1 MDTQRLILFII
12 FSFSA
17 LFLWEAW
24 QREHRPPL
32 PPPTTAAKPAAT
44 ADLPVPSAPAP
55 GQGAAA
61 GAGPVPGTP
70 VTDAGAPAVAKP
82 IVIKTDLYTADI
94 DAAGGVI
101 ARVALTG
108 HRDVEHPDLPYNVL
122 QKTAER
128 TFVAQSGLLGAG
140 LPNHRTV
147 YEALARPA
155 RAGRRRGQSRNSS
168 CRRRRPTAT
177 RS

>member
-24 QREHRPPL
+24 QREHRPP

-70 VTDAGAPAVAKP
+70 VTDAGAPAVVQP

-101 ARVALTG
+101 ARVALTA
-108 HRDVEHPDLPYNVL
+108 HRDFEHPDLPYNAL
-122 QKTAER
+122 QKTA
-128 TFVAQSGLLGAG
+128 VGAS
-140 LPNHRTV
+140 
-147 YEALARPA
+147 
-155 RAGRRRGQSRNSS
+155 GRRAAQPSHRL
-168 CRRRRPTAT
+168 
-177 RS
+177 